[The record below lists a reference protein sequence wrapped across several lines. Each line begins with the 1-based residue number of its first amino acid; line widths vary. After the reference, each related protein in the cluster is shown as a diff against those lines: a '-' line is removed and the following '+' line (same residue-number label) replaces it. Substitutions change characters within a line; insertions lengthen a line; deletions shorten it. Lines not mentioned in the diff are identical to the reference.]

1 MTATSDAPSAFR
13 SSAVRPGPLGLLR
26 EAATETLARRRL
38 IRYLVQADLRK
49 RGADTL
55 LGNVWW
61 VIDPLLQMAVYVVLV
76 SVVFDRGLPD
86 YALFVFAAILPWKW
100 FQTSV
105 TDAVTSVSG
114 ADRLIKQVQF
124 PKLVLPISSV
134 VAGVASFSF
143 GMIPL
148 AGLMLIMYPYRI
160 EATLLLIP
168 LIAVVQFVF
177 SLAVTILVAGL
188 NVFFR
193 DIGNLARHLL
203 RLWFYLS
210 PGLYSIDMLR
220 GAGGDRVP
228 AWIVDVLLLNPFA
241 ILFTSYRNVIYEGIP
256 PDWTALGAL
265 LAVSFLLVAGSTLIF
280 KRLEPT
286 FAKVL

>member
-1 MTATSDAPSAFR
+1 MTATSDVPSAFR
-13 SSAVRPGPLGLLR
+13 SSAVRPGPIGLLR
-26 EAATETLARRRL
+26 EAVTETLTRRRL

-61 VIDPLLQMAVYVVLV
+61 IIDPLLQMAVYVVLV
-76 SVVFDRGLPD
+76 SVVFNRGLPD
-86 YALFVFAAILPWKW
+86 YALFVFSAILPWKW

-134 VAGVASFSF
+134 VAGIASFGF

-148 AGLMLIMYPYRI
+148 AGLMILMYPHRI

-193 DIGNLARHLL
+193 DVGNLARHLL

-210 PGLYSIDMLR
+210 PGLYSIEMLR
-220 GAGGDRVP
+220 GAGGRVP
-228 AWIVDVLLLNPFA
+228 EWIVDILLLNPFA
-241 ILFTSYRNVIYEGIP
+241 ILFSSYRDVIYHGVA
-256 PDWTALGAL
+256 PDWTALLAL
-265 LAVSFLLVAGSTLIF
+265 LGVSVVLVALTTLLF
-280 KRLEPT
+280 KRLEPA